1 MKSKFFICSLL
12 VLVFSFFSCEVGLGE
27 SVDTEPP
34 KIEVVSPKAGSIVR
48 DKFTISGTYSDEQR
62 VQSVQVQLFY
72 IDENS
77 KEVTKFPSETEYYPG
92 VVDKNGLSW
101 SCTIDPLDENLHVP
115 DGTYEICALA
125 TDKSGRKTTSKKT
138 FSIDNTPPLVILT
151 RPSTSESDETFDTY
165 GQIFSIEG
173 KASDVSNIDLIEI
186 SIYDKNNPSEKIMTV
201 PLKNVPPS
209 VDLTVAEFMADD
221 GYYSK
226 IYGDDIDAG
235 KKDYFCTITSY
246 DGARKLP
253 AEDGDKGNKSEIY
266 YLYDDIASSVLSDF
280 KIPEVYKILQ
290 GSYKFSNA
298 LKDSEKVK
306 TAASQNNGGGIMKIL
321 KFQGKVLC
329 QKNKKLSPF

>member
-1 MKSKFFICSLL
+1 MSKVICIA
-12 VLVFSFFSCEVGLGE
+12 GE
-27 SVDTEPP
+27 S
-34 KIEVVSPKAGSIVR
+34 GSG
-48 DKFTISGTYSDEQR
+48 KTTSMQTLNP
-62 VQSVQVQLFY
+62 QSTFY
-72 IDENS
+72 IDC
-77 KEVTKFPSETEYYPG
+77 
-92 VVDKNGLSW
+92 DKKGLSW
-101 SCTIDPLDENLHVP
+101 SCTIDPLDKNIHIP

-125 TDKSGRKTTSKKT
+125 TDKSGRQTTSKKT

-151 RPSTSESDETFDTY
+151 RPSTGEDDESFDTY

-253 AEDGDKGNKSEIY
+253 ADKDDKGNK
-266 YLYDDIASSVLSDF
+266 
-280 KIPEVYKILQ
+280 
-290 GSYKFSNA
+290 
-298 LKDSEKVK
+298 
-306 TAASQNNGGGIMKIL
+306 
-321 KFQGKVLC
+321 
-329 QKNKKLSPF
+329 